1 MTDRSK
7 DIEVVYFKAGNKVA
21 EGTVGTGSASV
32 TGLKPG
38 TVVADGDY
46 KVTFKDSV
54 TGLESEKVD
63 VKGWTVLTPAPS
75 KPSDVGANLLLK
87 TDKPFSMTGSNT
99 VNQYEQM
106 YALSKRLEKGT
117 TVTLNFDVVSTAPA
131 KFIVQTDGT
140 DGGTWTNFVAD
151 TANTTKKHYEATVT
165 LPDFSQKGIN
175 MRLDNVPSTTTITVS
190 NMKLELGSHATVAQ
204 GEAPTTAAGK

>member
-1 MTDRSK
+1 MADRSK

-21 EGTVGTGSASV
+21 EGKVGTGSAAV

-54 TGLESEKVD
+54 TNLESEKVD

-75 KPSDVGANLLLK
+75 QPAKTPSTDDKNLLLK
-87 TDKPFSMTGSNT
+87 TDVPFSMTGNDKE
-99 VNQYEQM
+99 NQYQKM
-106 YALSKRLEKGT
+106 YVLSRRLEKGT
-117 TVTLNFDVVSTAPA
+117 KVTLSFDAVSTAPT

-151 TANTTKKHYEATVT
+151 TTDTTKKHYEATVT
-165 LPDFSQKGIN
+165 LDDFSEKGIN
-175 MRLDNVPSTTTITVS
+175 LRLDNVPSAVTITVS
-190 NMKLELGSHATVAQ
+190 NMKLELGSHATA
-204 GEAPTTAAGK
+204 

>member
-1 MTDRSK
+1 MADRSK
-7 DIEVVYFKAGNKVA
+7 DIEVIYFKAGNKVA
-21 EGTVGTGSASV
+21 ESKVGEASAAV
-32 TGLKPG
+32 TGLAPG

-54 TGLESEKVD
+54 TGLESTKVD
-63 VKGWTVLTPAPS
+63 VKGWKVLTPAPS
-75 KPSDVGANLLLK
+75 QPAKTPSTDDKNLLLK

-117 TVTLNFDVVSTAPA
+117 TVTLNFDAVSTAPT

-151 TANTTKKHYEATVT
+151 TADTTKKHYVATVT
-165 LPDFSQKGIN
+165 LDDFSQKGVN
-175 MRLDNVPSTTTITVS
+175 MRLDNVPSAVTITVS
-190 NMKLELGSHATVAQ
+190 NMKLELGSHATA
-204 GEAPTTAAGK
+204 